1 MNKHFVSA
9 IIVSAGNSS
18 RMGGINK
25 QFLEFGG
32 MSVIACSVNAF
43 QKSPLVDEIII
54 VTREQ
59 DISAVKDAVK
69 DFSKVKAI
77 VTGGSTR
84 QQSVFNGIKAASE
97 MSEFVAIHD
106 GARPLVSQTVIADTL
121 NTAYAFG
128 AAATGVRVKD
138 TVKVVDE
145 NNDILSTPN
154 RETLRFVQ
162 TPQVFS
168 KELYLNAMN
177 SVPNSENFTD
187 DCMLIEAYGHKVKIS
202 DGDYRN
208 IKITTPEDII
218 TAEAFLRSE

>member
-32 MSVIACSVNAF
+32 MSVIARSVNAF

-177 SVPNSENFTD
+177 SVPSKPKTLLMTV
-187 DCMLIEAYGHKVKIS
+187 CLLKRTV
-202 DGDYRN
+202 
-208 IKITTPEDII
+208 IK
-218 TAEAFLRSE
+218 

>member
-168 KELYLNAMN
+168 KELL
-177 SVPNSENFTD
+177 S
-187 DCMLIEAYGHKVKIS
+187 
-202 DGDYRN
+202 
-208 IKITTPEDII
+208 
-218 TAEAFLRSE
+218 

>member
-32 MSVIACSVNAF
+32 MSVIARSVNAF

-177 SVPNSENFTD
+177 SVPSSENFTD
-187 DCMLIEAYGHKVKIS
+187 DCMLIETYGHKVKIS

-218 TAEAFLRSE
+218 TAKAFLRSE